1 MAQKR
6 MLDKK
11 ISISEQL
18 ADLTTEAQLL
28 FTWMIPHSDDA
39 GLLPFS
45 PRSIKGLVV
54 PMKDWTVESISFHLE
69 SIRKAGLIDEFEWEG
84 DKFWHLTNFLQHQSL
99 KRDRK
104 PQVIAKNIESWNT
117 LLSIWKPKE
126 LKEEKKGREV
136 YEDAKNKIIKNIKSV

>member
-126 LKEEKKGREV
+126 LKEIKKGVEV